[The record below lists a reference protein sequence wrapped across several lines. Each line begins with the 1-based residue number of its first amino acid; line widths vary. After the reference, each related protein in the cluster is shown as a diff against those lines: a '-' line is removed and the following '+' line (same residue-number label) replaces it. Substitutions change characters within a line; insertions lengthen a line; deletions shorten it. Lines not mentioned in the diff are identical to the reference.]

1 MIKNYYAVV
10 NYLFQVDVDS
20 EIIVAPTPWYCPYL
34 STQKA
39 PLVGTKVPGVKKA
52 CRIALKAHRNKVA
65 E

>member
-1 MIKNYYAVV
+1 MTKVLYHVAN
-10 NYLFQVDVDS
+10 NLFQVDVDT
-20 EIIVAPTPWYCPYL
+20 ELIAAPTPWYCPYL

-52 CRIALKAHRNKVA
+52 CMIALKAHRNGVA